1 MIHRRGVSISVN
13 CNTDNETETD
23 IPCPLL
29 DVVSSKLLKRKKS
42 WCLCS
47 SAIIDARIAN
57 MTIPMG
63 VNEALRAL
71 KINRRQFAGTNLAIN
86 NEQPYRSQVIAV
98 VIE

>member
-1 MIHRRGVSISVN
+1 
-13 CNTDNETETD
+13 
-23 IPCPLL
+23 
-29 DVVSSKLLKRKKS
+29 
-42 WCLCS
+42 
-47 SAIIDARIAN
+47 

>member
-13 CNTDNETETD
+13 YSADNEIETD

-29 DVVSSKLLKRKKS
+29 DTISKLLKHKKS
-42 WCLCS
+42 WCLS
-47 SAIIDARIAN
+47 SLAIIDARITN
-57 MTIPMG
+57 MAIPMG
-63 VNEALRAL
+63 VNEPLRAL
-71 KINRRQFAGTNLAIN
+71 KINRRQFARTNLAIN

>member
-1 MIHRRGVSISVN
+1 MIHRRGVSISVD
-13 CNTDNETETD
+13 CSTDNETETD

-29 DVVSSKLLKRKKS
+29 DTISKLLKRKKS

-47 SAIIDARIAN
+47 SATIDAWIAN
-57 MTIPMG
+57 MAIPMG

-71 KINRRQFAGTNLAIN
+71 KINRRQFARTNLAIN